1 MYRCE
6 KLKRF
11 NVFFKRDLYKCSKL
25 KRNPLN
31 SMNPK
36 IEFGAGILMLM
47 LAKNPDDCHLDAL
60 QLDSKRKASQP
71 IDKKRLPLDS

>member
-11 NVFFKRDLYKCSKL
+11 NVFKKDLYKSSKL

-31 SMNPK
+31 SMNSK
-36 IEFGAGILMLM
+36 IEFGAEILMLM
-47 LAKNPDDCHLDAL
+47 LAKNPDDCYFG
-60 QLDSKRKASQP
+60 AS
-71 IDKKRLPLDS
+71 L